1 MESSQTVVKNSE
13 EAKKEVATPASD
25 TTPSVVTTP
34 SSITQIDVT
43 TVAPSGVTVF
53 TVASESAT
61 QTGITA
67 SG

>member
-1 MESSQTVVKNSE
+1 
-13 EAKKEVATPASD
+13 
-25 TTPSVVTTP
+25 
-34 SSITQIDVT
+34 VT

-67 SG
+67 SGWFQTSINTYRAPNSSTRLRKQ